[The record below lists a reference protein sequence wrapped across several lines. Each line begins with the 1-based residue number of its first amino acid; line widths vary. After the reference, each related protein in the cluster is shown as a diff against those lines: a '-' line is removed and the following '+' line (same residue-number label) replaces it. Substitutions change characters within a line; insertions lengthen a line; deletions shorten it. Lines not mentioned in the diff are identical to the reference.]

1 MLKTFLNKIFQFDEF
16 TSTLGRNMKNQ
27 YRILEVDYK
36 KVLRVIKSC
45 QCEEHL
51 AATNKLITYFYMK
64 HGNDFLLEKLEKR
77 FWFKK
82 KLILKR

>member
-1 MLKTFLNKIFQFDEF
+1 M
-16 TSTLGRNMKNQ
+16 GRAIKNHI
-27 YRILEVDYK
+27 RIVETDYK

-51 AATNKLITYFYMK
+51 DVTNKLIIYFHIK
-64 HGNDFLLEKLEKR
+64 HKNNFLLEKLEKR
-77 FWFKK
+77 YWFKK

>member
-1 MLKTFLNKIFQFDEF
+1 MFDKF
-16 TSTLGRNMKNQ
+16 FCYLGRTIKNDF
-27 YRILEVDYK
+27 RLMEVDYK

-51 AATNKLITYFYMK
+51 AATNRLITLFYMK
-64 HGNDFLLEKLEKR
+64 HENDFLLKKLEKR

-82 KLILKR
+82 KLILRK

>member
-1 MLKTFLNKIFQFDEF
+1 MLSNHVNKFIYYLSKGIKSNFR
-16 TSTLGRNMKNQ
+16 S
-27 YRILEVDYK
+27 IEVDYK

-51 AATNKLITYFYMK
+51 AATNRLITYFYMK
-64 HGNDFLLEKLEKR
+64 HGNDFLLKKLEKR

-82 KLILKR
+82 KLILKK

>member
-1 MLKTFLNKIFQFDEF
+1 MFDNF
-16 TSTLGRNMKNQ
+16 FCYLGRAIKNDF
-27 YRILEVDYK
+27 RLIEIDYK

-51 AATNKLITYFYMK
+51 AATNRLITYFYYK
-64 HGNDFLLEKLEKR
+64 HENTFLLGKLEKR

-82 KLILKR
+82 KLILKK